1 MGIDCGTAIMGW
13 AVLESMGSKF
23 THINSGAIIT
33 PAKTDMSLRLK
44 TIYQELTE
52 LLDEYKP
59 DDVALEDLFFFKNSK
74 TVISVSQA
82 RGVAIVAAAN
92 KDLRTYDYTPLQV
105 KMAVTGYGRA
115 EKDQVEKMVM
125 KIVGMTQAP
134 KLDDTADAIAV
145 AICHLNSVPRAQY
158 L

>member
-13 AVLESMGSKF
+13 AVLESLGSKF
-23 THINSGAIIT
+23 THVDSGAIIT

-44 TIYQELTE
+44 TIYAELSE
-52 LLDEYKP
+52 LLEKYQP

-92 KDLRTYDYTPLQV
+92 QDLRTFDYTPLQV

-125 KIVGMTQAP
+125 KIVGMTEAP

-145 AICHLNSVPRAQY
+145 AICHLNSVPRINT
-158 L
+158 

>member
-13 AVLESMGSKF
+13 AVLENMGSKF
-23 THINSGAIIT
+23 THVDSGAIIT

-44 TIYQELTE
+44 TIYAELSE
-52 LLDEYKP
+52 LLEKYEP

-92 KDLRTYDYTPLQV
+92 MNLRTYDYTPLQV

-115 EKDQVEKMVM
+115 EKAQVEKMVM
-125 KIVGMTQAP
+125 RIVGMTVAP

-145 AICHLNSVPRAQY
+145 AICHLNSVPRKMP
-158 L
+158 